1 MFNFEKA
8 NLSLNYS
15 PIFFILSLL
24 LLAGYAF
31 YVYKYTIPQVNPARK
46 YTLLALRILALL
58 LLIFVFF
65 EPTLTL
71 ANKKTLNPINLIFT
85 DNSRSISIKD
95 GTDREGTVKSFLKDF
110 KGSGLMENSELFS
123 FGNKVDQIPA
133 DSLIKINFS
142 EGNTNFSEIFSNAKK
157 NEQNISSVTIVSDGD
172 ITEGSDPTYDAE
184 KLDIP
189 VFTIG
194 IGDTTHKKDLEI
206 KNVLTNEFIYSGTP
220 TTVSAVLLNNGYS
233 NENADVTFEENGKP
247 ISRKTI
253 KLSSNGIQNVD
264 FTYKPESS
272 GEKKLTFSVSNLKDE
287 STYENNKKIV
297 YVKVLDSK
305 IKVLIIGGAPSE
317 DISFLKSSLSENK
330 DYEINSI
337 TQIGNGNYLEKEN
350 RQNLIDSANVLFL
363 INFPTTGTSEDFLRD
378 IKNAIINKNKP
389 FFINISAQTD
399 LNKLREF
406 ESELPFSV
414 SNPSTDYFQVQ
425 PNIQSNESENPLI
438 QNNSENPA
446 DAWNNLPPVFQLNAD
461 YKAKPES
468 EIIAKEKINNV
479 PVNSPLILTRRLG
492 NKRSIAVL
500 AKDIWKWKLSSAE
513 KNLNLFDEFINNSVK
528 WLNSYNQNK
537 QVTIKTN
544 KKNYSMGEDV
554 DFTAQVY
561 DEAYNPVSDAEVKI
575 NINSKGENNEL
586 TLNSLGNGLYQGSAQ
601 LNKAGDYSFS
611 GSAARN
617 KKEMGTDKGS
627 FNVGEVDIEMMNPR
641 MNYEFLKLL
650 SKETG
655 GEFYFNKNYGDLFK
669 KLKDLNKKSS
679 KEKIITSEFS
689 LWSNEWLMALAILCF
704 AVEWFLRK
712 RYGML

>member
-1 MFNFEKA
+1 MFNFEKVSF
-8 NLSLNYS
+8 SLNYS
-15 PIFFILSLL
+15 PIFFILTLL

-31 YVYKYTIPQVNPARK
+31 YVYKYTIPQVSPVRK
-46 YTLLALRILALL
+46 YTLLVLRILALL

-71 ANKKTLNPINLIFT
+71 ANKKTLNPLNLIFV

-95 GTDREGTVKSFLKDF
+95 GTDREGTVNLFLKDF
-110 KGSGLMENSELFS
+110 KGSGLMKNSELFS
-123 FGNKVDQIPA
+123 FGNKVDRIA
-133 DSLIKINFS
+133 VDSLSKINFS
-142 EGNTNFSEIFSNAKK
+142 EGNTNFSEIFSNTKK
-157 NEQNISSVTIVSDGD
+157 SEQNISSIVIVSDGD
-172 ITEGSDPTYDAE
+172 ITDGSDPTYNAE

-189 VFTIG
+189 VFIIG

-220 TTVSAVLLNNGYS
+220 TTVSAVLLNNGYP
-233 NENADVTFEENGKP
+233 NENADVTFEENGKV
-247 ISRKTI
+247 ISSKKI
-253 KLSSNGIQNVD
+253 KLSNNGIQNVD

-272 GEKKLTFSVSNLKDE
+272 GEKKLIFSVSNLRDE

-317 DISFLKSSLSENK
+317 DISFLKSSLSQNK

-363 INFPTTGTSEDFLRD
+363 INFPTTGTTEDFLRD
-378 IKNAIINKNKP
+378 IRNAITNKNKP
-389 FFINISAQTD
+389 FLINITAQTD
-399 LNKLREF
+399 LNKLREL
-406 ESELPFSV
+406 ETELPFSV

-438 QNNSENPA
+438 QNNSNNPV

-461 YKAKPES
+461 YKVKPES

-492 NKRSIAVL
+492 NRRSIAVV

-528 WLNSYNQNK
+528 WLNSYNQDK

-544 KKNYSMGEDV
+544 KKDYSMGEDV
-554 DFTAQVY
+554 DVTAQVY

-575 NINSKGENNEL
+575 NINGNGENTEL
-586 TLNSLGNGLYQGSAQ
+586 TLNSLGNGIYQGNTQ
-601 LNKAGDYSFS
+601 LNKVGDYSFS
-611 GSAARN
+611 GSASRN
-617 KKEMGTDKGS
+617 KKQMGTDKGS

-655 GEFYFNKNYGDLFK
+655 GEFYFNKNYADLFRA
-669 KLKDLNKKSS
+669 LKDLNKKSS
-679 KEKIITSEFS
+679 KEKIITSELS

-704 AVEWFLRK
+704 AIEWFLRK